1 MEAEEIYAQGREPVV
16 DALLALSAR
25 LEAQDAKLA
34 ALAERVEEL
43 EQQLKRDS
51 LNSSLPPSQDP
62 PWLGKRGWSRG
73 TGRKQGAQP
82 GHVGYRRAL
91 FPIER
96 ATEVV
101 DHWPQ
106 RCCCGHVFGEKE
118 VSRVV
123 RPHSGSGLR
132 PPTTRTARLDRLS
145 DAPAGHRH
153 GAARFRWWCRRLFAW
168 LPQVAMLHQRR

>member
-1 MEAEEIYAQGREPVV
+1 MERVEAEEIYAQGREPVV
-16 DALLALSAR
+16 DALLALSGR

-34 ALAERVEEL
+34 ALSERVEEL

-82 GHVGYRRAL
+82 GHVGYGRAL

-96 ATEVV
+96 ARGRRPLAAALLLRSRLRRE
-101 DHWPQ
+101 
-106 RCCCGHVFGEKE
+106 GGE
-118 VSRVV
+118 
-123 RPHSGSGLR
+123 PG
-132 PPTTRTARLDRLS
+132 
-145 DAPAGHRH
+145 
-153 GAARFRWWCRRLFAW
+153 GAASFRLWS
-168 LPQVAMLHQRR
+168 